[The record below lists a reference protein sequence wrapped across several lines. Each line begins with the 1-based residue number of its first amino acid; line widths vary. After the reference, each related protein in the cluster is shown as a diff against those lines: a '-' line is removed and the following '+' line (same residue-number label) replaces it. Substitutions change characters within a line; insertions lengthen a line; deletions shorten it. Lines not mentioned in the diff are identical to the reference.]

1 MLVYFEKHV
10 WFRILALTCC
20 LIISNCTIAQTAI
33 DTLVLRNK
41 QEYPIN
47 DYLQWLKT
55 DQPIIPAEA
64 FHMLQGGRGQRLAP
78 EHAINSGFTNFYFWM
93 TFTLRNNSASDEKL
107 FYAFNNPSLH
117 DIEIYK
123 LSDTGFTNIAVM
135 GSARPFH
142 TRAYAYHDFVLPI
155 NVPAERS
162 VTYLIM
168 AERRGEIFSSKPE
181 LMSENYF
188 RGKEQKLYTVFGI
201 VLGIL
206 IFNIII
212 NFFLGISLKNN
223 IHFLYA
229 LYVCAVLCWFFTS
242 LGLDFRYLFPRRPFL
257 VPISQP
263 VIGGVTMILM
273 AQLAIV
279 FLQLRHSTSKAY
291 LFLNLAKWL
300 LIVSVP
306 AKVIIYIWFNHIH
319 PLKLL
324 SSNVYLIA
332 ISGVA
337 IGMIWA
343 AIAQIRKGFKPA
355 WFYLAA
361 IAYLAFSIFKT
372 CLIILGSHDIS
383 SLISPPTNIQQ
394 GIIIE
399 TIIIFIGIIYRYNL
413 FKKEREELQSRLA
426 DQKIEMMHR
435 IVAAQEEERKRLAQ
449 DLHDD
454 VGATLSTLL
463 LHITNMPET
472 KEWQTPFARQ
482 YCERSITISQKAL
495 SDLRHISHDL
505 VPKDFATGGLYHVLN
520 NKVDELNAFTDIRFW
535 LNADGD
541 DRLLN
546 DIFSIT
552 IYRIINELINNIV
565 KHSKASTANIDISMG
580 DSNVVLIIEDD
591 GIGFQDDHVKS
602 GIGLKNIRSRVAFLN
617 GSLNIDKNKQGV
629 TVIIEIPIHK

>member
-1 MLVYFEKHV
+1 MLVYFEKHG
-10 WFRILALTCC
+10 WFRFLALTCC
-20 LIISNCTIAQTAI
+20 LITSNCTIAQTAI
-33 DTLVLRNK
+33 DTLILGNK

-47 DYLQWLKT
+47 YYLQWLKT
-55 DQPIIPAEA
+55 DKPITPAEA
-64 FHMLQGGRGQRLAP
+64 FRMLQNGKGQRLAP
-78 EHAINSGFTNFYFWM
+78 EHAINSGFTNFYFWVA
-93 TFTLRNNSASDEKL
+93 FTLRNNSARDEKL

-117 DIEIYK
+117 GIEIYK
-123 LSDTGFTNIAVM
+123 LSDTGLTNIVVM
-135 GSARPFH
+135 GSAKPFN
-142 TRAYAYHDFVLPI
+142 TRAYPYHDFVLPI
-155 NVPAERS
+155 HVPAERS

-168 AERRGEIFSSKPE
+168 AERRGEIFSSRPE
-181 LMSENYF
+181 LMSETKF
-188 RGKEQKLYTVFGI
+188 RGKEQQLYTVFGI
-201 VLGIL
+201 ILGIL
-206 IFNIII
+206 IFNVII
-212 NFFLGISLKNN
+212 NFFLGISLKND
-223 IHFLYA
+223 IHYLYA
-229 LYVCAVLCWFFTS
+229 LYVCAVLCWFVTS
-242 LGLDFRYLFPRRPFL
+242 LGLDFQYLFPNRPSF

-263 VIGGVTMILM
+263 VVGGITMILM
-273 AQLAIV
+273 AQLAII
-279 FLQLRHSTSKAY
+279 FLRLRQTAGKAY
-291 LFLNLAKWL
+291 LFLNLAKWF
-300 LIVSVP
+300 LIVSLP
-306 AKVIIYIWFNHIH
+306 ARLIIYIWFNHIH
-319 PLKLL
+319 LLKLL
-324 SSNVYLIA
+324 FSNVYLMA

-343 AIAQIRKGFKPA
+343 AIAQIRKGYKPA

-372 CLIILGSHDIS
+372 CFIILGSHDIS
-383 SLISPPTNIQQ
+383 ALISPPTNIQQ

-426 DQKIEMMHR
+426 DQKMEMMHR
-435 IVAAQEEERKRLAQ
+435 IVAAQEDERKRLAQ

-472 KEWQTPFARQ
+472 NEWQTPFARQ

-505 VPKDFATGGLYHVLN
+505 VPKDFATGGLYHVLKS
-520 NKVDELNAFTDIRFW
+520 KVDELNAFTEIRFW

-546 DIFSIT
+546 EIFSIT

-565 KHSKASTANIDISMG
+565 KHSKASTATIDISIG

-591 GIGFQDDHVKS
+591 GIGFRDDHLKS
-602 GIGLKNIRSRVAFLN
+602 GIGLKNIRSRVVFLN

-629 TVIIEIPIHK
+629 TVIIEIPIHT